1 MVSHESEGGFCY
13 VFVQNKHIRSLF
25 AISLG
30 KNTQLKEVVSH
41 QQSIYVYLL
50 ICLYG
55 LICVYLL
62 SYFTLMR
69 VKGRILWRDC
79 FYTPTFKTKSF
90 SYNQFIYPSLCSYL
104 FFLHNSPPS

>member
-41 QQSIYVYLL
+41 QQSICVYLL

-55 LICVYLL
+55 LMCLFTKLL
-62 SYFTLMR
+62 YNNES
-69 VKGRILWRDC
+69 KGEN
-79 FYTPTFKTKSF
+79 SMEV
-90 SYNQFIYPSLCSYL
+90 L
-104 FFLHNSPPS
+104 FLYAYI